1 MQKEQFEQFF
11 ENIITL
17 ESVLLTKPNTYGF
30 SMIYNSN
37 NSKRDYLMIWDSEN
51 DKIMAKNAGI
61 DFFKIDYFTRQ
72 QAP

>member
-37 NSKRDYLMIWDSEN
+37 NSKRDYLMIGD
-51 DKIMAKNAGI
+51 
-61 DFFKIDYFTRQ
+61 R
-72 QAP
+72 AP